1 MKTRLLLVAATFAIA
16 IAVPSGCEKPSS
28 PDLKETLLATLRQY
42 VHVCVNGDVESFRAI
57 ETPEEIKRIE
67 AILAARGEQLSS
79 EKIKPKTPQAFLRIL
94 DYPVIQVISNGDFA
108 RLALL
113 NENAAAMGHKP
124 DETEIIFVL
133 FRKHN
138 DSWRT
143 VRFGPVVLAKGELT
157 AENRFAEEKVPPPFR
172 LPD

>member
-1 MKTRLLLVAATFAIA
+1 MR
-16 IAVPSGCEKPSS
+16 S
-28 PDLKETLLATLRQY
+28 D
-42 VHVCVNGDVESFRAI
+42 
-57 ETPEEIKRIE
+57 
-67 AILAARGEQLSS
+67 AILAARGEQLSP

-124 DETEIIFVL
+124 DEAEIVFVL
-133 FRKHN
+133 FRKH
-138 DSWRT
+138 DDIWKI
-143 VRFGPVVLAKGELT
+143 VRFGPMVLTKSDLT
-157 AENRFAEEKVPPPFR
+157 AENRFAEEKVPPSFQ